1 MPYHGHRRASRTLA
15 LRPAANPLR
24 SLWEHLRDRHT
35 ALRLLLIVLALVGM
49 LVSVHAMRK
58 PFGYRLGQRAD
69 YGIAA
74 RLDFERPNV
83 VQTERA
89 RDDAESKVPPI
100 FNHKRV
106 LLEELPEKLSGMLKR
121 VAATKQPDQI
131 PPELLSPFGLT
142 DVGLPGKRAALR
154 NGPTVVQRRD
164 QFYAAV
170 HTPDQLKKIDQ
181 EFRQF
186 VQPILDTGVLLSLS
200 IPNVKLSDLTM
211 LRIVPL
217 DDPVAAAQNNGP
229 SPIGIPGA
237 TSLDETGPADSRS
250 EGRLVMLSDVQ
261 LPLLLSANG
270 RLGAAW
276 PRFAALQNIRP
287 MLEDWLTTHVQETL
301 FYNDEATQNA
311 RQLARKSTPDVK
323 EAFKKGNLLVNPGA
337 VIDQDFLSL
346 LQSEYN
352 AFEDQITTWQRWLR
366 VLVVAAVI
374 VLLGGLN
381 GYYLVRNEPQLVR
394 SASRMSVYLVV
405 IVVAVALGQALS
417 FDPWRAEVIPLTAT
431 VMIFAIAYNQL
442 LATITGFSLS
452 LILAFSTGS
461 GLGHFVVLMSAATL
475 TVIPLTQVSSRSTLI
490 KVGLGSA
497 VAYFVV
503 SWGVAVIE
511 TQSSAA
517 LFENTN
523 LLMASL
529 RGAAWCLVSGFL
541 IAGSLPFIESL
552 FGVVTNISLLE
563 LGDVSHPLLAEL
575 VRRAPG
581 TYNHSISVASIA
593 ETAADSIGANGL
605 LVKIGAYFHDI
616 GKMVKPHY
624 FVENMVLGETS
635 RHNQLAPAM
644 STLIIIGHVKDGVD
658 LAEQHGLPRPVVDFI
673 EQHHGTTL
681 VEYFYH
687 AANKQASEHPDQG
700 YDVQESDFRYP
711 GPKPQ
716 TRELAVMMLS
726 DAVESASRALSE
738 PTPKRIE
745 TLVNEIARKR
755 LLDGQFEE
763 CGLTLTELN
772 KIQDSLVKSLNAI
785 YHGRIK
791 YPEQR
796 SA

>member
-1 MPYHGHRRASRTLA
+1 
-15 LRPAANPLR
+15 
-24 SLWEHLRDRHT
+24 
-35 ALRLLLIVLALVGM
+35 M

-74 RLDFERPNV
+74 RLDFERPNL

-89 RDDAESKVPPI
+89 RDDSESKVPPI
-100 FNHKRV
+100 FNHKRALV
-106 LLEELPEKLSGMLKR
+106 EELPEKLLGMLKR
-121 VAATKQPDQI
+121 VAAVKQADQI
-131 PPELLSPFGLT
+131 PPDLMAPFGLT
-142 DVGLPGKRAALR
+142 DSDPTGKRTKPQTGPSAAE
-154 NGPTVVQRRD
+154 RRD
-164 QFYAAV
+164 QFFAAA
-170 HTPDQLKKIDQ
+170 HEPERLKKIDE

-186 VQPILDTGVLLSLS
+186 IQPIQDTGVLLSLS

-211 LRIVPL
+211 LRIVPQEVESPAGGGKEKPAV
-217 DDPVAAAQNNGP
+217 DDSG
-229 SPIGIPGA
+229 
-237 TSLDETGPADSRS
+237 TEDSND
-250 EGRLVMLSDVQ
+250 GRLVMLSDVQ

-276 PRFAALQNIRP
+276 PRFSTLQNIRP
-287 MLEDWLTTHVQETL
+287 MLENWLTTHVPETL
-301 FYNDEATQNA
+301 FYNDQATQNA
-311 RQLARKSTPDVK
+311 RQLARKNTPDIK
-323 EAFKKGNLLVNPGA
+323 DAFKKGNLLANPGT
-337 VIDQDFLSL
+337 VIDQDYLSL
-346 LQSEYN
+346 LQAEYN
-352 AFEDQITTWQRWLR
+352 AFEDQITAWQRWLR
-366 VLVVAAVI
+366 VMVVAAVI
-374 VLLGGLN
+374 ILLGALN

-394 SASRMSVYLVV
+394 SASRLSVYLVV
-405 IVVAVALGQALS
+405 IVVAVALGQVLS

-442 LATITGFSLS
+442 LATLTGFSLS

-461 GLGHFVVLMSAATL
+461 GLGQFVILMSAATL

-490 KVGLGSA
+490 KVGLVSA
-497 VAYFVV
+497 VAYFIV

-511 TQSSAA
+511 TQSLAA

-523 LLMASL
+523 LLVASL

-541 IAGSLPFIESL
+541 VAGSLPFIESL
-552 FGVVTNISLLE
+552 FGVVTNTSLLE

-581 TYNHSISVASIA
+581 TYNHSITVASIA

-605 LVKIGAYFHDI
+605 LVKIGAYFHDV

-658 LAEQHGLPRPVVDFI
+658 LAEQHGLPRPIVDFI

-687 AANKQASEHPDQG
+687 AANKLANEHPDQG

-726 DAVESASRALSE
+726 DAVESASRTLSE

-745 TLVNEIARKR
+745 TLVNDIARKR

>member
-1 MPYHGHRRASRTLA
+1 
-15 LRPAANPLR
+15 
-24 SLWEHLRDRHT
+24 
-35 ALRLLLIVLALVGM
+35 
-49 LVSVHAMRK
+49 MRK

-74 RLDFERPNV
+74 RLDFERPNL

-106 LLEELPEKLSGMLKR
+106 LIEELPGKLGGMLKR
-121 VAATKQPDQI
+121 VAAVKQADLI
-131 PPELLSPFGLT
+131 PPDLLIPFGLT
-142 DVGLPGKRAALR
+142 DVGQIGKRPNPR
-154 NGPTVVQRRD
+154 NGPTTAQRRD
-164 QFYAAV
+164 RFYAAV
-170 HTPDQLKKIDQ
+170 RDPEQLKKIDQ

-186 VQPILDTGVLLSLS
+186 IQPILDTGVLLSLS

-211 LRIVPL
+211 LRIMPQEGTAVT
-217 DDPVAAAQNNGP
+217 DD
-229 SPIGIPGA
+229 
-237 TSLDETGPADSRS
+237 DRTGPANGIAAATELENENSLEAAAISESRS
-250 EGRLVMLSDVQ
+250 EDRLVMLSDVQ

-301 FYNDEATQNA
+301 FYNDQATQDA

-323 EAFKKGNLLVNPGA
+323 EAFKKGNLLVNPGT

-352 AFEDQITTWQRWLR
+352 AFEDQITAWQRWLR
-366 VLVVAAVI
+366 VMVVAAVI
-374 VLLGGLN
+374 ILLGGLN
-381 GYYLVRNEPQLVR
+381 GYYLVRNEPELVR
-394 SASRMSVYLVV
+394 SASRLSVYLVV

-442 LATITGFSLS
+442 LATLTGFSLS

-511 TQSSAA
+511 TQSLAA

-541 IAGSLPFIESL
+541 VAGSLPFIESL
-552 FGVVTNISLLE
+552 FGVVTNTSLLE

-581 TYNHSISVASIA
+581 TYNHSITVASIA

-745 TLVNEIARKR
+745 SLVNDIARKR

>member
-1 MPYHGHRRASRTLA
+1 MAYHGHRRTTRTLA
-15 LRPAANPLR
+15 IRPAASPLR
-24 SLWEHLRDRHT
+24 NLWEQLRDRHT
-35 ALRLLLIVLALVGM
+35 VLRLLLVLLALIGM

-74 RLDFERPNV
+74 RLDFERPNL

-89 RDDAESKVPPI
+89 RDDSESKVPPI
-100 FNHKRV
+100 FNHKRALV
-106 LLEELPEKLSGMLKR
+106 EELPEKLLGMLKR
-121 VAATKQPDQI
+121 VAAVKQADQI
-131 PPELLSPFGLT
+131 PPDLMAPFGLT
-142 DVGLPGKRAALR
+142 DSDPTGKRTKPQTGPSAAE
-154 NGPTVVQRRD
+154 RRD
-164 QFYAAV
+164 QFFAAA
-170 HTPDQLKKIDQ
+170 HEPERLKKIDE

-186 VQPILDTGVLLSLS
+186 IQPIQDTGVLLSLS

-211 LRIVPL
+211 LRIVPQEVESPAGGGKEKPAV
-217 DDPVAAAQNNGP
+217 DDSG
-229 SPIGIPGA
+229 
-237 TSLDETGPADSRS
+237 TEDSND
-250 EGRLVMLSDVQ
+250 GRLVMLSDVQ

-276 PRFAALQNIRP
+276 PRFSTLQNIRP
-287 MLEDWLTTHVQETL
+287 MLENWLTTHVPETL
-301 FYNDEATQNA
+301 FYNDQATQNA
-311 RQLARKSTPDVK
+311 RQLARKNTPDIK
-323 EAFKKGNLLVNPGA
+323 DAFKKGNLLANPGT
-337 VIDQDFLSL
+337 VIDQDYLSL
-346 LQSEYN
+346 LQAEYN
-352 AFEDQITTWQRWLR
+352 AFEDQITAWQRWLR
-366 VLVVAAVI
+366 VMVVAAVI
-374 VLLGGLN
+374 ILLGALN

-394 SASRMSVYLVV
+394 SASRLSVYLVV
-405 IVVAVALGQALS
+405 IVVAVALGQVLS

-442 LATITGFSLS
+442 LATLTGFSLS

-461 GLGHFVVLMSAATL
+461 GLGQFVILMSAATL

-490 KVGLGSA
+490 KVGLVSA
-497 VAYFVV
+497 VAYFIV

-511 TQSSAA
+511 TQSLAA

-523 LLMASL
+523 LLVASL

-541 IAGSLPFIESL
+541 VAGSLPFIESL
-552 FGVVTNISLLE
+552 FGVVTNTSLLE

-581 TYNHSISVASIA
+581 TYNHSITVASIA

-605 LVKIGAYFHDI
+605 LVKIGAYFHDV

-658 LAEQHGLPRPVVDFI
+658 LAEQHGLPRPIVDFI

-687 AANKQASEHPDQG
+687 AANKLANEHPDQG

-726 DAVESASRALSE
+726 DAVESASRTLSE

-745 TLVNEIARKR
+745 TLVNDIARKR

>member
-1 MPYHGHRRASRTLA
+1 

-49 LVSVHAMRK
+49 LVSVRATRK

-74 RLDFERPNV
+74 RLDFERPNL

-121 VAATKQPDQI
+121 VAAAKQPDQI

-142 DVGLPGKRAALR
+142 DVGQPEKKAALR
-154 NGPTVVQRRD
+154 NGPTAIQRRD

-186 VQPILDTGVLLSLS
+186 IQPILDTGVLLSLS

-217 DDPVAAAQNNGP
+217 DDPVVAAAQHNGP
-229 SPIGIPGA
+229 SPIGIQGA
-237 TSLDETGPADSRS
+237 TSLDEAGPADSRS

-301 FYNDEATQNA
+301 FYNDETTQNA

-405 IVVAVALGQALS
+405 IVVAVALGQVLS

-490 KVGLGSA
+490 KVGMGSA

-523 LLMASL
+523 LFMASL